1 MGGAL
6 TESPALRTTSLGTG
20 EGSFHSLSDR
30 ALNKTIELWVLLGG
44 LSCHR
49 QLCHTHPA
57 LKIGADRKK
66 LGPVGDLIR

>member
-6 TESPALRTTSLGTG
+6 TESPALRTTSLDAG

-44 LSCHR
+44 LS
-49 QLCHTHPA
+49 
-57 LKIGADRKK
+57 
-66 LGPVGDLIR
+66 